1 MTAKELIDS
10 NIPTLNSR
18 DNVERALQ
26 MMNDLRISQLPF
38 VKDNHFEGIFS
49 EDFLLNFDFATQLS
63 ELPSIKE
70 EISIK
75 PFTPLLEVIKCFEN
89 SQTEILPVINE
100 QDLFEGIIEKKHAYQ
115 CFVKQLS
122 LNEPGGIIEI
132 NLAKKDYSLHE
143 ISRIIEN
150 ENAKIT
156 CLYLLKSN
164 IEINNNVLL
173 IIKLDVSQISNVVN
187 SLSRYGFDVTA
198 YYATEPVANLEK
210 DRYEML
216 MKYLSI

>member
-1 MTAKELIDS
+1 MIAKDLIDS
-10 NIPTLNSR
+10 NIPTLNSK

-26 MMNDLRISQLPF
+26 IMNDLRIAQLPF
-38 VKDNHFEGIFS
+38 VKENQFEGIFS
-49 EDFLLNFDFATQLS
+49 EDFLLNFDFDILLS
-63 ELPSIKE
+63 ELPSLKE

-75 PFTPLLEVIKCFEN
+75 PFTPILEVIKSFEN
-89 SQTEILPVINE
+89 AQTEILPVIND
-100 QDLFEGIIEKKHAYQ
+100 QNLFEGIIEKKHAYQ
-115 CFVKQLS
+115 SFVKQLS

-132 NLAKKDYSLHE
+132 NLANRDYSLHE

-156 CLYLLKSN
+156 CLYFSKSK

-173 IIKLDVSQISNVVN
+173 TIKLDISQISNVVN
-187 SLSRYGFDVTA
+187 SLGRYGFDVTA

-210 DRYEML
+210 DRYELL